1 MTCFEKGHVNRD
13 TIDLTLT
20 AYNISCAEMRS
31 EERDSYIR
39 SNISRKPKSHHT
51 LECNRVRFQVS
62 VRCIIIEDHII
73 LRRVCSTFDII
84 VVAPLGFQLPR

>member
-51 LECNRVRFQVS
+51 LECNRVRFRFQS
-62 VRCIIIEDHII
+62 GALLLKII
-73 LRRVCSTFDII
+73 LFYKGFVPLLNII